1 MQRIQ
6 YVDLFRS
13 VGIILM
19 VMGHV
24 GFGNIFDKFIHSF
37 HMPMFFF
44 ISGYM
49 FRKNKYPLKNYFL
62 KKVKSLL
69 IPYIFWGLISF
80 VAWTAFKGFEPKY
93 LRILFWDNT
102 SGIAISGALWFLSA
116 LFISDFVFFLIQR
129 IENKYIN
136 VLIIA
141 CIAIIGTV
149 LSLVHKIK
157 FPFALLQ
164 AFIGIGFMGI
174 GFYLKIKNEKNSFL
188 SNVRTPPLIVLS
200 IVGIIASMY
209 NSEVNMRCSNY
220 GNGLLFWIS
229 ATIWSFIILIV
240 SMKFENIN
248 FPLKNKFLIIGED
261 SISFVCLNQIVIYAI
276 GFIFNKV
283 YFPIS
288 LLYLKNIIFFVCT
301 MALIYILNTFFMSSP
316 IKHLFGK

>member
-49 FRKNKYPLKNYFL
+49 FRKNKYPLKKYLL
-62 KKVKSLL
+62 KKMKSLL

-80 VAWTAFKGFEPKY
+80 AAWTAFKEFEPKY

-116 LFISDFVFFLIQR
+116 LFISDFVFFLIQK
-129 IENKYIN
+129 IENKYIK

-141 CIAIIGTV
+141 FIAIIGTI

-174 GFYLKIKNEKNSFL
+174 GFYLKIKNEKNGFI
-188 SNVRTPPLIVLS
+188 SNVRILPLIALS
-200 IVGIIASMY
+200 IVGITTSMY
-209 NSEVNMRCSNY
+209 NNEVNMRCSNY

-288 LLYLKNIIFFVCT
+288 PLYLKNIIFFVCT
-301 MALIYILNTFFMSSP
+301 MALIYIFNTFFMSSP